1 MSLPEKEFISKF
13 LSLVAQQPIVLK
25 SDFKTPMENI
35 TNLGV
40 ALPPLKYKYDH
51 KRLKRNGGNGS
62 GTARIQLNLK
72 SIRAPKFVYSQE
84 FDQSETIYQVKEF
97 LIQKED
103 SIHETSQLKVLLKGK
118 VLHDNILL
126 SDLKS
131 DKVDL
136 VVMVSKL
143 ENAASQGTSAGDSA
157 NASIDAKEIAPRS
170 VQVPWVKIE
179 QLLKNEMA
187 DPQEATAVLQRLQRG
202 WDLADLD

>member
-1 MSLPEKEFISKF
+1 M
-13 LSLVAQQPIVLK
+13 
-25 SDFKTPMENI
+25 
-35 TNLGV
+35 
-40 ALPPLKYKYDH
+40 
-51 KRLKRNGGNGS
+51 
-62 GTARIQLNLK
+62 
-72 SIRAPKFVYSQE
+72 YSQE

-157 NASIDAKEIAPRS
+157 NASIDAEEIAPRS

>member
-51 KRLKRNGGNGS
+51 KRLKRSGGGGGGS
-62 GTARIQLNLK
+62 ARVQLNLK
-72 SIRAPKFVYSQE
+72 SIRAPKFVYSQG
-84 FDQSETIYQVKEF
+84 FDQSDTIYQVKEF

-103 SIHETSQLKVLLKGK
+103 SIHEPSQIKVLLKGK

-131 DKVDL
+131 DKADL

-143 ENAASQGTSAGDSA
+143 ERAALQSTPADAAA
-157 NASIDAKEIAPRS
+157 NASVGTEEGSPGSAQI
-170 VQVPWVKIE
+170 PWAKIE
-179 QLLKNEMA
+179 TLLKDEMA
-187 DPQEATAVLQRLQRG
+187 NPQEAAAVLQRLQRG